1 MIAKLRGIIDSV
13 GEDWVILDVGG
24 VGYQV
29 SCSAQT
35 LARLEKPGM
44 PATFHTE
51 MRMRDEVPHLYGFVE
66 RAELDWFR
74 TLTIVQGVG
83 AKVAL
88 AILSVLTPEALV
100 LALAS
105 GDKMALSRADG
116 VGPKLAARIAAELK
130 DKAQSLSLRI
140 VVDRADTATA
150 RPQLAQQPNAEAV
163 SALVNL
169 GYGRADAFAA
179 VMAVAGM
186 GEPGGEKPLNE
197 LIRLA
202 LRELSATARE
212 MNP

>member
-13 GEDWVILDVGG
+13 GEDWVILDVQG
-24 VGYQV
+24 VGYQL
-29 SCSAQT
+29 SCSGQT
-35 LARLEKPGM
+35 LARLEKPGA
-44 PATFHTE
+44 PAAFHTE
-51 MRMRDEVPHLYGFVE
+51 MRMRDEIPHLYGFVE

-74 TLTIVQGVG
+74 TLTTVQGVG

-88 AILSVLTPEALV
+88 SILSVMAPD
-100 LALAS
+100 ALAMALAA
-105 GDKMALSRADG
+105 GDKAALTRADG

-130 DKAQSLSLRI
+130 DRAQTQSLRI
-140 VVDRADTATA
+140 VVDQAATPN
-150 RPQLAQQPNAEAV
+150 RPAAAQQPNAEAV

-179 VMAVAGM
+179 VMAVAGK
-186 GEPGGEKPLNE
+186 GDLPLGD